1 MITDSNHVIV
11 STFDPDVETIEQPV
25 ATADGRLGFFSALPN
40 AVERFGA
47 GPIVMVRACN
57 RTGRPDLESPP
68 VEGRAEL
75 VMDGPLFD
83 EVRAAVAERHGKSAV
98 GEGMLDSVK
107 GLFGGEPAAGYVV
120 LVGVIA

>member
-1 MITDSNHVIV
+1 MIADSEHVLV
-11 STFDPDVETIEQPV
+11 STFEPDAETIEQPV
-25 ATADGRLGFFSALPN
+25 STGDGRLGFWTTLPN

-68 VEGRAEL
+68 LEGRAEL
-75 VMDGPLFD
+75 VTEGPLFD
-83 EVRAAVAERHGKSAV
+83 EVRSAVADRHGRGAV

-107 GLFGGEPAAGYVV
+107 GLFGGEHAPAYVV
-120 LVGVIA
+120 VVNVLA